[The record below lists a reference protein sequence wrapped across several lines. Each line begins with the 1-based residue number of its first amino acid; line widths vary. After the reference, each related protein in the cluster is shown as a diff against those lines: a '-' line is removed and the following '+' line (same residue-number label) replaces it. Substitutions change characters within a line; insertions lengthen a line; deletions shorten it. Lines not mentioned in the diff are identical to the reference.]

1 MQQTKKQKNKKK
13 QKEAQRGY
21 YGVGSVVIYFSLSAL
36 FYLLL
41 SISVLSASAADNASV
56 NEAPRFDIVGYK
68 VEGNTIL
75 KDYEITVLLSPFTG
89 KKRDFGTVQEAL
101 DRLEK
106 EYRDRSFNTVQ
117 VILPEQELEK
127 GIIRFKVIEMR
138 IGKVKIEGN
147 KFFSAEN
154 IRRSL
159 PELKERTIPKIADI
173 SPSLRAANENPS
185 KKVNLQ
191 LQNSAKEDEI
201 DALLQVKDEKF
212 WKVGL
217 TVDNTGDKQTG
228 ISRTGYMFQH
238 ANLFDRDHLL
248 TLQYITSPEKPER
261 VNIYSAG
268 YRIPLYKLG
277 DSIDLVAAYS
287 DVDSGTIS
295 SGILNL
301 NVSGKGRI
309 YGIKYNHNFRRIGD
323 YEHKFIYGLDY
334 KSFENRVDFAGTGL
348 GNDVTIHPVSV
359 AYSGQI
365 AQTWGEAGFNIA
377 AVQHIPVVIGGRDN
391 EQHFE
396 RVRANST
403 DQYRILR
410 YGANLGYIFPA
421 DWQGRLNFNGQYTD
435 KPLVPGEQF
444 RAGGATSVRGFREG
458 DLTNDGGYYLN
469 AEVYTPDICKLMSI
483 DNWQARILAFYDRGD
498 VSRRGAQPGEKK
510 KDLIY
515 STGIGTRITGSKY
528 FSLSLDYG
536 YVLKTGAT
544 ARTYSDTFWH
554 VKASLMY

>member
-1 MQQTKKQKNKKK
+1 M
-13 QKEAQRGY
+13 
-21 YGVGSVVIYFSLSAL
+21 SVVFC
-36 FYLLL
+36 LL
-41 SISVLSASAADNASV
+41 SMSSISAYAADNASDDV
-56 NEAPRFDIVGYK
+56 PRFDIVGYK
-68 VEGNTIL
+68 VDGSTIFSE
-75 KDYEITVLLSPFTG
+75 YEITILLAPFTG

-106 EYRDRSFNTVQ
+106 EYRDRGFNTVQ

-127 GIIRFKVIEMR
+127 GLVRFKVIEMR
-138 IGKVKIEGN
+138 VGKIKIVGN

-154 IRRSL
+154 IRKSL
-159 PELKERTIPKIADI
+159 PELKEGIIPKIADI
-173 SPSLRAANENPS
+173 SPSLRAANENPA

-191 LQNSAKEDEI
+191 LQNSDKEDEI

-228 ISRTGYMFQH
+228 LSRTGYMFQH

-248 TLQYITSPEKPER
+248 TLQYITSPEKPKR

-268 YRIPLYKLG
+268 YRIPLYRLG
-277 DSIDLVAAYS
+277 DSIDLIAAYS
-287 DVDSGTIS
+287 DVDSGTIT
-295 SGILNL
+295 SGVLNL

-309 YGIKYNHNFRRIGD
+309 YGIKYNHNLGRVGD
-323 YEHKFIYGLDY
+323 YEHKFIYGFDY
-334 KSFENRVDFAGTGL
+334 KSFENKVDFAGTGL

-359 AYSGQI
+359 TYSGQT
-365 AQTWGEAGFNIA
+365 AQAWGETGFNLA
-377 AVQHIPVVIGGRDN
+377 AVQNIPVVLGGRDN

-403 DQYRILR
+403 DQYRVLR

-444 RAGGATSVRGFREG
+444 RAGGATSARGFREG
-458 DLTNDGGYYLN
+458 DLTNDGGYYFN
-469 AEVYTPDICKLMSI
+469 AEVYTSDLCKTIGI
-483 DNWQARILAFYDRGD
+483 DNWQGRLLAFYDRGD
-498 VSRRGAQPGEKK
+498 ILRRKPLAGEKAR
-510 KDLIY
+510 DFIA
-515 STGIGTRITGSKY
+515 STGLGMRLTGSKH

-536 YVLKTGAT
+536 YVLKPGAT
-544 ARTYSDTFWH
+544 ARTYGDTFWH
-554 VKASLMY
+554 VKTSLMY